1 VEEFNGM
8 SITER
13 QNTMDAI
20 IATKIA
26 GAPSHESSRPSPRP
40 RNVSGGFSGDTAPA
54 PQARAE
60 NSAAVQPAEH
70 EAVQQ
75 LAAELESALNQNQGD
90 ISVSVDQESGM
101 VIVRIT
107 DEVTGEIV
115 KQVPAEELLKV
126 DQSME
131 KIVGLLID
139 DLA

>member
-1 VEEFNGM
+1 MEEFNGM

-20 IATKIA
+20 IAKKIV
-26 GAPSHESSRPSPRP
+26 GAPSHESSSPRP
-40 RNVSGGFSGDTAPA
+40 RNVSGGFSGDTAQA

-60 NSAAVQPAEH
+60 NSAAVQPADH

-90 ISVSVDQESGM
+90 VSVSVDQDSGM

>member
-1 VEEFNGM
+1 MEEFKGM

-20 IATKIA
+20 IATKIV

-40 RNVSGGFSGDTAPA
+40 RNVPGGFSGDTAPA

-75 LAAELESALNQNQGD
+75 LAAELESALNRNQGD